1 MSRSGLVQS
10 WSIEPENSS
19 DHSLVKL
26 TLDLIETKK
35 REKGFL
41 KFNNSFLTDS
51 KYINSIKEMISDIKH
66 SVVMENKAQLW
77 DFVKCRI

>member
-1 MSRSGLVQS
+1 MTKC
-10 WSIEPENSS
+10 SIEPGTSS

-26 TLDLIETKK
+26 TFDLIETQK
-35 REKGFL
+35 RGKGFW

-51 KYINSIKEMISDIKH
+51 KYINIIKEVISNIKH
-66 SVVMENKAQLW
+66 SVFMENKAQLW